1 MFIHID
7 IVDHIQNTQWVSVV
21 MICSVATVDGEVHS
35 MADTVLLWV
44 TAFHM
49 EDMATDIH
57 TVDTAMDGIDHND
70 RTVVTS

>member
-44 TAFHM
+44 MAFHM

>member
-1 MFIHID
+1 MFIQID

-44 TAFHM
+44 MAFHM